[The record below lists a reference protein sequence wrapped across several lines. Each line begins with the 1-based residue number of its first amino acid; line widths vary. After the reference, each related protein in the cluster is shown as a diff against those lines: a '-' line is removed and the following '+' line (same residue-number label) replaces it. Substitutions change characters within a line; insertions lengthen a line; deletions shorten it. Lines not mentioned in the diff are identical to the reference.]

1 MFFIDRS
8 LYSSW
13 DYILKNSIDPAFLM
27 ETFTVTHNNK
37 LDELKPGGAE
47 ILIDDDNK
55 KEYIDLAI
63 NYYTNVVCMPFLK
76 QILNEIFRV
85 IPK

>member
-47 ILIDDDNK
+47 ILIDDI
-55 KEYIDLAI
+55 KESTLPTIRLCCGFGI
-63 NYYTNVVCMPFLK
+63 SLK
-76 QILNEIFRV
+76 N
-85 IPK
+85 